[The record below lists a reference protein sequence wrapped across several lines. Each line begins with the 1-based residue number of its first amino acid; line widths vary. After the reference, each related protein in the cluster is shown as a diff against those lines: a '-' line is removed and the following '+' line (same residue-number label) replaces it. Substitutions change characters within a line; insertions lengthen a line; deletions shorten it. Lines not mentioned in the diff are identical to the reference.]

1 MTKETITFRVDQVK
15 REALDAIAKSLDRD
29 RTYVLNEAIASYL
42 EMYSWQI
49 AEIEKAVLEADAED
63 FASHQEVEAIFD
75 RLTDAAS

>member
-15 REALDAIAKSLDRD
+15 REALDAIAASLDRD
-29 RTYVLNEAIASYL
+29 RTYVLNEAITSYL

-63 FASHQEVEAIFD
+63 FASHQEVEAVFD